1 MNDLDNMHLRNK
13 SLNVLAGC
21 ECTGT
26 IRDEFRKLGHNAWSC
41 DILPNQNG
49 NNNYHIQDDILT
61 VLKMDYMPWD
71 LFIVHP
77 DCTFLTVAAEWAYKE
92 RWQIKKKLSPD
103 KLYGHERRIARE
115 QALQFVRDL
124 FTHSDHIPRVCLENP
139 GYNKINTVIRKPDQF
154 IQPYEYGHDASKKTG
169 LWLRGLPHLMPT
181 KYIEPRMVCQN
192 CGNVYQSE
200 FFQGKYKKAC
210 IVCAVNGKNTDR
222 LLPRWSN
229 QTNSGQNKLGPS
241 ADRWLLRATTYQG
254 WAKAMAD
261 QWGNL

>member
-1 MNDLDNMHLRNK
+1 M
-13 SLNVLAGC
+13 NVLIGC

-26 IRDEFRKLGHNAWSC
+26 IRDEFRKRGHNAWSC

-61 VLKMDYMPWD
+61 VLKMHYMPWD
-71 LFIVHP
+71 LFIAHP
-77 DCTFLTVAAEWAYKE
+77 DCTYLTVAAEWAYKE
-92 RWQIKKKLSPD
+92 RWQINKKLSSD
-103 KLYGHERRIARE
+103 KLYGNERRIARE

-124 FTHSDHIPRVCLENP
+124 FTHSDHIPKFCLENP

-169 LWLRGLPHLMPT
+169 LWLRGLPLLVPI
-181 KYIEPRMVCQN
+181 KYNYIQPR
-192 CGNVYQSE
+192 
-200 FFQGKYKKAC
+200 
-210 IVCAVNGKNTDR
+210 IVNG
-222 LLPRWSN
+222 LPRWGN
-229 QTNSGQNKLGPS
+229 QTDSGQNRLPPS

-254 WAKAMAD
+254 WAKAMAE